1 MPFLGYYA
9 AETNELTTVSY
20 PPAIASVGDTITA
33 IWQEP
38 DIFTTTARNFTY
50 SIDSTPPWGAD
61 GEITSINSVMAPM
74 YPIEGRYLAVLD
86 PNGLGMFATNFA
98 YVNTVRL
105 DSSGEQE
112 PVLKKWEETTAQVG
126 QDTLDNASDL
136 EVHNIFSG
144 EVVENIPS
152 TVGLLPIYIRNNGAV
167 VGVGSA
173 VYSDNKWTV
182 LWYKMA
188 IAAGAAPRAV
198 YDTATILYEKE
209 FKMIGDTTAYKL
221 TLKDKNGQIYPP
233 IEGDYNNGM
242 HTVYDFSA
250 YADIW
255 ESFTVTDSYQ
265 HEVYK
270 ARRGLTDT
278 TYEAPTS
285 GPLKN
290 KSITDAMQYISKV
303 FEGGYPVIINHK
315 LTVEE

>member
-9 AETNELTTVSY
+9 ATSGLLTTVSY
-20 PPAIASVGDTITA
+20 PPVTANPGDTITA

-38 DIFTTTARNFTY
+38 DIFTTTARKFTY
-50 SIDSTPPWGAD
+50 SIDPTPHWGVD

-105 DSSGEQE
+105 NPSTGDHEL
-112 PVLKKWEETTAQVG
+112 VLANWGTTAQVG
-126 QDTLDNASDL
+126 QDILEDASDL

-152 TVGLLPIYIRNNGAV
+152 TVGLLPIYIRSSGTV

-173 VYSDNKWTV
+173 VYSNGTWIV

-188 IAAGAAPRAV
+188 IAAGAAPRVV
-198 YDTATILYEKE
+198 YDTATILYTSQ
-209 FKMIGDTTAYKL
+209 FKMIGDTTAY
-221 TLKDKNGQIYPP
+221 TLILHDDSGLEYP
-233 IEGDYNNGM
+233 IAGDHDGTY
-242 HTVYDFSA
+242 TVYDFTL
-250 YADIW
+250 YADTW
-255 ESFTVTDSYQ
+255 VFFTVTDSSSSHVLYMG
-265 HEVYK
+265 
-270 ARRGLTDT
+270 RRGLTDA
-278 TYEAPTS
+278 TYEAPNI

-290 KSITDAMQYISKV
+290 MSISAAIKYISEV
-303 FEGGYPVIINHK
+303 FMGGHPVTIDHNA
-315 LTVEE
+315 